1 MYLKNKG
8 QGRAGIKKIRAG
20 VLEIE
25 GDRGCIK
32 KSGKIF

>member
-8 QGRAGIKKIRAG
+8 RVEQAFKKNKAG

-25 GDRGCIK
+25 RDRGCIK
-32 KSGKIF
+32 KSGEIF